1 MPGPCRNGASLAPTM
16 DTVSMTHAAPGTPAA
31 EDPYGVSLAW
41 LLDQEALGL
50 RLVEPAG
57 VPEVSLGWAHAIE
70 LVDPTPFLG
79 GGELVLTTGLRMP
92 RARADQAAYVERL
105 AGVGV
110 VGLALGVGVRFAT
123 IPVGLRQACRRVGMP
138 LLEVPLPTPFVAITQ
153 AVAARRAEQQNAAMR
168 RAAGFQR
175 QMTRAALEGGIAGL
189 TVVVARELD
198 AVVLVLDELEHPVAW
213 AGETSDLRERVA
225 AELVAL
231 AARPARTSIA
241 VVSDAGTLAVQRLG
255 GLERPS
261 GWLAVEM
268 PGPLSAGD
276 RLLLNQAVSLLTL
289 QRERPR
295 ELVDAR
301 HRLGATVLEL
311 LLDDDVVAPSVVRH
325 LGHFGFEPD
334 DHVRMLVVSA
344 AKGRTSPVSL
354 VAHALDAASV
364 AHVETDTDD
373 GVVVLVR
380 DGDVS
385 AAADAVTSGLGRA
398 GRHDVVVGVSG
409 ALPTERAAAGRAAAV
424 HAAASAR
431 ASHEQVGWYGTLTL
445 ESILADEVVRARV
458 ATLAASPLAPLID
471 GDSKRER
478 VLLESLEVFLRH
490 NGSWETASR
499 ALGVHRH
506 TLRNRMARVEEL
518 TGARLDVAEDR
529 VALLLGLL
537 ARER

>member
-1 MPGPCRNGASLAPTM
+1 M
-16 DTVSMTHAAPGTPAA
+16 DTVSMTAVPPAVPPD
-31 EDPYGVSLAW
+31 DPYGVSLAW
-41 LLDQEALGL
+41 LLDQDALGL
-50 RLVEPAG
+50 RLVEPAEA
-57 VPEVSLGWAHAIE
+57 PEVRLGWAHAIE
-70 LVDPTPFLG
+70 VLDPTPFLG

-92 RARADQAAYVERL
+92 RAHAEQEAYVVRL
-105 AGVGV
+105 VAAGV
-110 VGLALGVGVRFAT
+110 VGLAFGVGVRFAT
-123 IPVGLRQACRRVGMP
+123 IPVGLRDACRRTGLP
-138 LLEVPLPTPFVAITQ
+138 LLEVPLPTPFVAIAQ
-153 AVAARRAEQQNAAMR
+153 AVAARRAEQENAVMH
-168 RAAGFQR
+168 RAVTFQR
-175 QMTRAALEGGIAGL
+175 QMTRAALDGGVAGL
-189 TVVVARELD
+189 SAALAHELH
-198 AVVLVLDELEHPVAW
+198 ATVLVLDELEHPVAS
-213 AGETSDLRERVA
+213 AGEAPDLRDRVV
-225 AELVAL
+225 AELAGL
-231 AARPARTSIA
+231 AAWPGRASIA
-241 VVSDAGTLAVQRLG
+241 VVSGTGTLAVQRLG

-261 GWLAVEM
+261 GWLAVEV
-268 PGPLSAGD
+268 PGALSVGD

-325 LGHFGFEPD
+325 LEHFGFEPGD
-334 DHVRMLVVSA
+334 RVRMLIAVPG
-344 AKGRTSPVSL
+344 KGRTSPLDL

-364 AHVETDTDD
+364 AHVETDATD
-373 GVVVLVR
+373 GVLVLVR
-380 DGDVS
+380 DEDVHGS
-385 AAADAVTSGLGRA
+385 ADAVAEGLARA

-409 ALPTERAAAGRAAAV
+409 ALPIGRAASGRAAAL

-431 ASHEQVGWYGTLTL
+431 ASHQQVGWYGTLTL
-445 ESILADEVVRARV
+445 EAILADDVVRARV
-458 ATLAASPLAPLID
+458 ATLAASPLAPLLD
-471 GDSKRER
+471 GDSERER

-537 ARER
+537 ARDGT